1 MRSAIIVSALAS
13 VASAARPYLNE
24 PDTGIDEVLGQLPV
38 GSLPNVTDMHAL
50 HDFEW
55 AARRYLPKVNYTY
68 YRNGAGGEWSYRN
81 NLEVYNRYKL
91 RPKTMVD
98 ITNIAESMPTTILG
112 HNFSAPF
119 FICPCARAGYGH
131 PDAELNL
138 VQGAG
143 AGKILYIP
151 SSFSTLPIEQI
162 AAKRAPDQI
171 LFSQVYTND
180 NDTANQILFDR
191 AEKAGSKAL
200 VWAIDAPGSPSRQR
214 AARYGVGSANAVFIT
229 NTWEVLDK
237 FRTMTKLPFILK
249 GIQTVEDA
257 KLAVQHKVPAIIL
270 SNHGGRNLDG
280 SPSSLEIALEIHR
293 EAPEIFEQIEVL
305 ADGGVRYGTD
315 ALRLLALGV
324 KAVGIG
330 RPMMYSN
337 VFGVDGVKRAVE
349 IFRNEL
355 TNDAANLGVADI
367 KKIDTSFVDWTPN
380 HWYS

>member
-1 MRSAIIVSALAS
+1 M
-13 VASAARPYLNE
+13 
-24 PDTGIDEVLGQLPV
+24 
-38 GSLPNVTDMHAL
+38 
-50 HDFEW
+50 
-55 AARRYLPKVNYTY
+55 
-68 YRNGAGGEWSYRN
+68 
-81 NLEVYNRYKL
+81 
-91 RPKTMVD
+91 
-98 ITNIAESMPTTILG
+98 
-112 HNFSAPF
+112 
-119 FICPCARAGYGH
+119 
-131 PDAELNL
+131 
-138 VQGAG
+138 
-143 AGKILYIP
+143 
-151 SSFSTLPIEQI
+151 
-162 AAKRAPDQI
+162 
-171 LFSQVYTND
+171 
-180 NDTANQILFDR
+180 
-191 AEKAGSKAL
+191 
-200 VWAIDAPGSPSRQR
+200 
-214 AARYGVGSANAVFIT
+214 GSANAVFIT

>member
-1 MRSAIIVSALAS
+1 MRSAIILSALAS
-13 VASAARPYLNE
+13 VATAARPYLNE
-24 PDTGIDEVLGQLPV
+24 PDTGIDEALGQLPV
-38 GSLPNVTDMHAL
+38 GSLPNVTDMFAM

-55 AARRYLPKVNYTY
+55 AARRYLPTVNYTY

-81 NLEVYNRYKL
+81 NLEVYSRYKL
-91 RPKTMVD
+91 KPKTMVD
-98 ITNIAESMPTTILG
+98 ITNIANSMSTTILG

-119 FICPCARAGYGH
+119 FICPCARAGYAH

-151 SSFSTLPIEQI
+151 SSFSSFPIEQI
-162 AAKRAPDQI
+162 AAKRAPGQI

-214 AARYGVGSANAVFIT
+214 AARYGVGSANDKFIV
-229 NTWEVLDK
+229 NSWEVLDK
-237 FRTMTKLPFILK
+237 FRNMTKLPFILK

-280 SPSSLEIALEIHR
+280 SPSSLEVALEIHR
-293 EAPEIFEQIEVL
+293 EAPEIFKQIEVL

-324 KAVGIG
+324 RAVGMG
-330 RPMMYSN
+330 RPFMYSN
-337 VFGVDGVKRAVE
+337 VFGVEGVKRAVD
-349 IFRNEL
+349 IFRDEL
-355 TNDAANLGVADI
+355 TNDAANLGVGDI
-367 KKIDTSFVDWTPN
+367 KKIDPTYVDWTPN
-380 HWYS
+380 HWFS